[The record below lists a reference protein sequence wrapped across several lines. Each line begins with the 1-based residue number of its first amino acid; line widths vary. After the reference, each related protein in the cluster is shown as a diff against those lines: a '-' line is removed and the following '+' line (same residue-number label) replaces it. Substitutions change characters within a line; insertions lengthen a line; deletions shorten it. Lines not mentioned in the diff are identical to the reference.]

1 MDKLHEESRKQ
12 FEEWWVVE
20 SWDKKLSNIQG
31 VMFNRIKQGMF
42 DSWLARQKSLVVE
55 LPKGLTTREALDLG
69 YMGDYASG
77 VDDGIEETAKNIR
90 SIGLSI
96 KGE

>member
-1 MDKLHEESRKQ
+1 MDKLHEDSRMQ
-12 FEEWWVVE
+12 FEGWWE
-20 SWDKKLSNIQG
+20 REGWDKKLENIQG
-31 VMFNRIKQGMF
+31 VMFNRIKQGML

-69 YMGDYASG
+69 YMGDYAAG
-77 VDDGIEETAKNIR
+77 VDDGIEETAKSLR
-90 SIGLSI
+90 AIGLSI

>member
-12 FEEWWVVE
+12 FEEWWE
-20 SWDKKLSNIQG
+20 RECWDKKLGNIHG
-31 VMFNRIKQGMF
+31 LMFNRIKQGMF

-69 YMGDYASG
+69 YMGDYAAG
-77 VDDGIEETAKNIR
+77 VDDGIEEAAKVIR